1 MVLLNIALFS
11 TNDYLSYNAG
21 FSTTHPAAN
30 VQRVYKEALLNTSNF
45 VKELVPFERLIA
57 GASYTSTH
65 CILPNAMNS
74 NRDLVVLDLRK
85 KGIRVDGLSN
95 CLRSSVGPEKVSMP
109 PLTQDD
115 EVNLAVKRGVISKY
129 MFHLAFENTIETGY
143 VTEKVFDALYAG
155 EGRGRAS

>member
-1 MVLLNIALFS
+1 
-11 TNDYLSYNAG
+11 
-21 FSTTHPAAN
+21 
-30 VQRVYKEALLNTSNF
+30 
-45 VKELVPFERLIA
+45 
-57 GASYTSTH
+57 
-65 CILPNAMNS
+65 MNS